1 MTNKI
6 ESNINEVYLPIVGFE
21 KYEVSN
27 YGNIRNRQTMRIL
40 KSRATNKNYLI
51 IDLGDST
58 KQVHR
63 LVAEAFLLN
72 PENKKCVDH
81 IDGDRT
87 NNKLIN
93 LRYAT
98 NSENS
103 CNQKL
108 SKRNTSGTKG
118 VYYEKSNKKW
128 RATIKI
134 NLKSIHLGYFERVE
148 DAIQASVASPGPFG
162 DFKSRNSFTFIN
174 YSII

>member
-6 ESNINEVYLPIVGFE
+6 ESNINEVYLPIIGFE

-40 KSRATNKNYLI
+40 KSRATIKYYMI
-51 IDLGDST
+51 VDLDDSI

-72 PENKKCVDH
+72 HVNIKCVDH

-93 LRYAT
+93 LRYET
-98 NSENS
+98 NSDNS
-103 CNQKL
+103 CNKKIEQTKQIRN
-108 SKRNTSGTKG
+108 KRC
-118 VYYEKSNKKW
+118 
-128 RATIKI
+128 
-134 NLKSIHLGYFERVE
+134 LL
-148 DAIQASVASPGPFG
+148 
-162 DFKSRNSFTFIN
+162 
-174 YSII
+174 

>member
-1 MTNKI
+1 MTNQI
-6 ESNINEVYLPIVGFE
+6 ELNINEVYLPIVGFE

-27 YGNIRNRQTMRIL
+27 DGNFRNRQTMRIL
-40 KSRATNKNYLI
+40 KSRATIKNYLI

-98 NSENS
+98 YSENS

-108 SKRNTSGTKG
+108 SNRNTSGAKG
-118 VYYEKSNKKW
+118 VCYDKSKKKW
-128 RATIKI
+128 KETIKM
-134 NLKSIHLGYFERVE
+134 NLKTIHLGYFERIE
-148 DAIQASVASPGPFG
+148 DAIRARQIKANELFG
-162 DFKSRNSFTFIN
+162 EFCHSSEKL
-174 YSII
+174 